1 MSRNALALGI
11 AAAPFVT
18 VATLF
23 FGAPTAMADNYQAS
37 SDPQFTRGN
46 ATAPTPRGSAG
57 GEVAPERVTVTL
69 RRPNSFRRT
78 AGCMVF
84 GLS

>member
-11 AAAPFVT
+11 VAAPFVT

-23 FGAPTAMADNYQAS
+23 FGAPAASATSATTIVSYQS
-37 SDPQFTRGN
+37 QQDPQFRNGN

-57 GEVAPERVTVTL
+57 GCSSAGMPGCTAFQDRVY
-69 RRPNSFRRT
+69 
-78 AGCMVF
+78 
-84 GLS
+84 GLHGR